1 MEHSLLLTFLK
12 AKDNLIVCFDFKNYQ
27 LCNMFLTLQKVLV
40 IGGKSYLANTQDQDG
55 TRPRLLRHAEILHDL
70 LVRITAR
77 HTDDNEEYP
86 LQSVKQQNNMVEL

>member
-1 MEHSLLLTFLK
+1 MQHSLVLTFLK

-27 LCNMFLTLQKVLV
+27 SCNMLLTLQQVLV
-40 IGGKSYLANTQDQDG
+40 IGGKSYLANTQGQDG

-70 LVRITAR
+70 LVRITAH

>member
-1 MEHSLLLTFLK
+1 MEHSLVLTFLK
-12 AKDNLIVCFDFKNYQ
+12 AKDNLIVCFDFKNYRHAT
-27 LCNMFLTLQKVLV
+27 FLTLQKVLV

-55 TRPRLLRHAEILHDL
+55 TQPRLLRHAEILHDL
-70 LVRITAR
+70 LVRITAH